1 MLRDGARPAHDVTSL
16 CLFLFDDL
24 GLTYSL
30 SSFSVRSF
38 VCDSCTSAQALC
50 TPAFQAP
57 EQLTRMA
64 DAVAIPPFTGDVWAL
79 GCVLFCF
86 VYGRCSAAW
95 WRGVLLSSGLSPL
108 ASFLHQ
114 ETRMPQE

>member
-86 VYGRCSAAW
+86 VYGRC
-95 WRGVLLSSGLSPL
+95 GVVMGCSPL
-108 ASFLHQ
+108 FCILVCVSSIKRHECARNG
-114 ETRMPQE
+114 T